1 MAEVL
6 RAPEAPESI
15 KMGAKSEL
23 EELLDFL
30 ASGRLDLQMLALDQV
45 LGLTGSPEG
54 LLALRPHLESLT
66 KTLCSQLAGKSEVLC
81 KDAAK
86 AMVNITADAVAAKQI
101 LETVPVLVPRYS
113 PHCIY
118 KLITTFYCHSQF
130 DVNFE
135 FLTDTCDVIVIKFLC
150 FY

>member
-101 LETVPVLVPRYS
+101 LETVPVLVPRYA
-113 PHCIY
+113 HCIY
-118 KLITTFYCHSQF
+118 KLTTIDCHSQF
-130 DVNFE
+130 DVNCE
-135 FLTDTCDVIVIKFLC
+135 YNKV
-150 FY
+150 

>member
-54 LLALRPHLESLT
+54 LLALRPHLASLT

-101 LETVPVLVPRYS
+101 LETVPALVPRYM
-113 PHCIY
+113 
-118 KLITTFYCHSQF
+118 L
-130 DVNFE
+130 
-135 FLTDTCDVIVIKFLC
+135 LTVFTN
-150 FY
+150 

>member
-101 LETVPVLVPRYS
+101 LETVPVLVPRHA
-113 PHCIY
+113 HCIY

-135 FLTDTCDVIVIKFLC
+135 YYLLLYHFG
-150 FY
+150 

>member
-15 KMGAKSEL
+15 KMGAKGEL

-54 LLALRPHLESLT
+54 LLALRPHLASLT

-101 LETVPVLVPRYS
+101 LETVPVLVPRHA
-113 PHCIY
+113 HCIY

>member
-54 LLALRPHLESLT
+54 LLALRPHLASLT

-101 LETVPVLVPRYS
+101 LETVPVLVPRHA
-113 PHCIY
+113 HCIY